1 MIERLATC
9 SCGQLRVTTSG
20 EPSKVSVCHCQAC
33 QRRTGSAFGVAA
45 FFARDNITV
54 EGRATTYSRPSDSG
68 FDISFHF
75 CPVCGS
81 TVYWEPSRKPGQVA
95 LGIGA
100 FADPDF
106 PAPTQ
111 QVYTE
116 HRHDWL
122 MFSF

>member
-20 EPSKVSVCHCQAC
+20 DPSKVSVCHCQAC

-45 FFARDNITV
+45 FFARENIKV
-54 EGRATTYSRPSDSG
+54 EGHATTYSRPSDSG

-100 FADPDF
+100 FADPGF